1 MSFSTPI
8 TTKRVQFTSRELTK
22 SVTTTLTPATK
33 RPHTASTT
41 PRSAKLTK
49 PDPPAA
55 PANASHNSLDSLSSN
70 YKTSDT
76 TNLIKV
82 GIRIRPATEKEL
94 AAGSKNTVRV
104 DKDNNKILLK
114 DANSKQHEF
123 KADFVITDQ
132 ESTATSSCT
141 VDSINRQQQ
150 YVYECVGKPLLD
162 RAFDGYNVSVF
173 AYGQTGS
180 GKTYSMIGPTNC
192 PGLIPRFFD
201 DLFEK
206 KEQRD
211 KLVSSSQ
218 IEISYY
224 EIYNEKIFD
233 LLRSTNEPAGSK
245 SANLQIRND
254 PQKGPFIP
262 GLQTL
267 GISSAKDA
275 KMWLDIGNK
284 RRATAYTNMN
294 DKSSRSHS
302 VFQIRL
308 TQMLEHREEAPLR
321 TRPVNGQTDKA
332 LLQLVSSQ
340 INLVDLAGSER
351 NSTSFGPG
359 YKAMDSPNKSRFK
372 ESTCINKSLLTL
384 GKIISQLSERQVS
397 TSTSVISNNNH
408 LPYRDSTLTYLLK
421 ESLGGNAKTA
431 MLATV
436 NSSSVFYEETLCTL
450 RYAAKTARIANQA
463 CLNRDFKKRYIDE
476 FGQECEMN
484 LIMEPMTARSENDQ
498 ELSKC
503 FWYSLQITR
512 KLESQSKLYLIKKAG
527 SI

>member
-1 MSFSTPI
+1 
-8 TTKRVQFTSRELTK
+8 
-22 SVTTTLTPATK
+22 
-33 RPHTASTT
+33 
-41 PRSAKLTK
+41 
-49 PDPPAA
+49 
-55 PANASHNSLDSLSSN
+55 
-70 YKTSDT
+70 
-76 TNLIKV
+76 
-82 GIRIRPATEKEL
+82 
-94 AAGSKNTVRV
+94 
-104 DKDNNKILLK
+104 
-114 DANSKQHEF
+114 
-123 KADFVITDQ
+123 
-132 ESTATSSCT
+132 
-141 VDSINRQQQ
+141 
-150 YVYECVGKPLLD
+150 VYECVGKPLLD

-233 LLRSTNEPAGSK
+233 LLRSTNEPAGSSSK

-503 FWYSLQITR
+503 F
-512 KLESQSKLYLIKKAG
+512 
-527 SI
+527 

>member
-1 MSFSTPI
+1 
-8 TTKRVQFTSRELTK
+8 
-22 SVTTTLTPATK
+22 
-33 RPHTASTT
+33 
-41 PRSAKLTK
+41 
-49 PDPPAA
+49 
-55 PANASHNSLDSLSSN
+55 
-70 YKTSDT
+70 
-76 TNLIKV
+76 
-82 GIRIRPATEKEL
+82 
-94 AAGSKNTVRV
+94 
-104 DKDNNKILLK
+104 
-114 DANSKQHEF
+114 
-123 KADFVITDQ
+123 
-132 ESTATSSCT
+132 
-141 VDSINRQQQ
+141 
-150 YVYECVGKPLLD
+150 
-162 RAFDGYNVSVF
+162 
-173 AYGQTGS
+173 
-180 GKTYSMIGPTNC
+180 MIGPTNC

-206 KEQRD
+206 KTQRD
-211 KLVSSSQ
+211 KLVSSSH

-233 LLRSTNEPAGSK
+233 LLRSTNEPASNTNSTK
-245 SANLQIRND
+245 NANLQIRND
-254 PQKGPFIP
+254 PIKGPFIP

-267 GISSAKDA
+267 SISSAKDA
-275 KMWLDIGNK
+275 KMWLEIGNK

-308 TQMLEHREEAPLR
+308 TQMLEHKEEPLK
-321 TRPVNGQTDKA
+321 TRSNNGQTEKA

-359 YKAMDSPNKSRFK
+359 YKVMDSPDRSRFK

-436 NSSSVFYEETLCTL
+436 NSSSIFYDETLCTL
-450 RYAAKTARIANQA
+450 RYAAKTAKIANQA
-463 CLNRDFKKRYIDE
+463 CLNKDFKKRYIDE

-484 LIMEPMTARSENDQ
+484 LIMEPMTLRCENDQ
-498 ELSKC
+498 ELSK
-503 FWYSLQITR
+503 
-512 KLESQSKLYLIKKAG
+512 
-527 SI
+527 